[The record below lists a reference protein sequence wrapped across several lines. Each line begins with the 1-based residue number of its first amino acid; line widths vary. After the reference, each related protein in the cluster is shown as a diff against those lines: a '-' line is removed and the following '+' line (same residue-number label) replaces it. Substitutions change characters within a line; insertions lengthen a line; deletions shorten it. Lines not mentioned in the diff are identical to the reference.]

1 MLNETRVN
9 LKHLLEDIRDSYTA
23 PLEEVIVTEL
33 IANALDSKAHRID
46 FIVSSENGFLRCID
60 NGLGMKRPQLKEYHN
75 IAASAKQKGLGIG
88 FAGVGAKLS
97 LLLAERV
104 VTESK
109 GGYGSR
115 AATEWR
121 LTNPYRAP
129 WKFVPSNDLITNSRG
144 TAITIFFS
152 DRQTHLLKT
161 GFVRM
166 SIVKHFYSLFHDKLQ
181 EQILRY
187 VYKKPIEFTVNG
199 ELLILSET
207 EQRTDRDFKIYLG
220 KSKKPIGAGFLTKNV
235 LNQNW
240 LKELTG
246 QKQENNSLA
255 PGLSISTFGK
265 IIKSGWEWLGILP
278 KNHGSLNGIVEIP
291 ALSVLL
297 TTNKND
303 FLTDSTHLKQYYKI
317 RKSIQEAVLPAL
329 KSLGEY
335 EETASTQPD
344 KKIKPLTKQI
354 ENALGNLTEEFPE
367 LIPLLGYRR
376 KIGISA
382 KDNQTQATQQPPTPA
397 DVPMLNEAFQTK
409 PTTDKT
415 PQKITKDKNTRAR
428 IRKPG
433 LTIILEELKD
443 APESLGRVVEDTVSI
458 NILHPAWQKALR
470 YNQQEYH
477 ILLTVGLVLSEFLA
491 PDKHPQKFLEDLLA
505 SWGKLDQKPQTKKR
519 QDKFDI

>member
-23 PLEEVIVTEL
+23 PLEEVIITEL
-33 IANALDSKAHRID
+33 IANALDSKAYRID
-46 FIVSSENGFLRCID
+46 FTVNPENGFLRCID

-75 IAASAKQKGLGIG
+75 IASSAKQKGQGIG

-104 VTESK
+104 VTESR

-115 AATEWR
+115 AATEWY
-121 LTNPYRAP
+121 LSNPYRAP
-129 WKFVPSNDLITNSRG
+129 WKFIPSNDLITGSRG

-152 DRQTHLLKT
+152 DRQTHLLKSD
-161 GFVRM
+161 FVRK

-187 VYKKPIEFTVNG
+187 VYKKPIEFVVNG
-199 ELLILSET
+199 ELLTLSET
-207 EQRTDRDFKIYLG
+207 EQRTDRDFKVYWG

-235 LNQNW
+235 LNQSW
-240 LKELTG
+240 LKKLTD
-246 QKQENNSLA
+246 QKQEENSLA

-278 KNHGSLNGIVEIP
+278 KNHGLLNGVVEIP
-291 ALSVLL
+291 ALSMLL

-317 RKSIQEAVLPAL
+317 RKSIQEAVLPIL

-335 EETASTQPD
+335 EEMVSTPPD

-367 LIPLLGYRR
+367 LIPLLGSRR
-376 KIGISA
+376 KIGASI
-382 KDNQTQATQQPPTPA
+382 KDDRVQTTQQPPTPA
-397 DVPMLNEAFQTK
+397 NVPMLNETVQTK
-409 PTTDKT
+409 PTTDKIS
-415 PQKITKDKNTRAR
+415 QKITKNKNARAR

-443 APESLGRVVEDTVSI
+443 APKSLGRIVEDTVSI
-458 NILHPAWQKALR
+458 NTLHPAWPKALQ

-505 SWGKLDQKPQTKKR
+505 SWGKLDHKPQTKKG
-519 QDKFDI
+519 QNKFDI